1 MAWSKIELDNN
12 NTIDYKQ
19 LSNFLLN
26 HHSDTYSVHETI
38 ELLLRFD
45 YYFMYPKIRITIDDL
60 VNLGFDIDD
69 VNHVMQMLID
79 DYNTTK

>member
-19 LSNFLLN
+19 LSDFLLN
-26 HHSDTYSVHETI
+26 HHSETYSPNETI

-45 YYFMYPKIRITIDDL
+45 YSVEDL
-60 VNLGFDIDD
+60 VYLDFDIDD
-69 VNHVMQMLID
+69 INNVMQLLID

>member
-19 LSNFLLN
+19 LAK
-26 HHSDTYSVHETI
+26 
-38 ELLLRFD
+38 LLLD
-45 YYFMYPKIRITIDDL
+45 NYIDFFTNDMAVDML
-60 VNLGFDIDD
+60 LSSGYNVNNLIELGFDNETI
-69 VNHVMQMLID
+69 NNVMQMLID

>member
-12 NTIDYKQ
+12 NTLDYKQ
-19 LSNFLLN
+19 LSDFLLN
-26 HHSDTYSVHETI
+26 HHCETYSPNETI

-45 YYFMYPKIRITIDDL
+45 YSVEDL
-60 VNLGFDIDD
+60 ILLGFWYDDI
-69 VNHVMQMLID
+69 NNVMQMLID